1 MTDEES
7 LPSSLGTS
15 SENSTDETEKS
26 QTTTQSESD
35 NQVVFV
41 KLANLVDLK
50 GESMLEGSMKMRSEM
65 VTQKRE
71 LFGWYSW

>member
-1 MTDEES
+1 MRAKK
-7 LPSSLGTS
+7 
-15 SENSTDETEKS
+15 NSTDETEKS